1 MTSITETDVFEALS
15 DIYDPE
21 IPMINIVDLGL
32 IYDVKIN
39 EGDVQVTMSLTA
51 QGCPMSGTIGGVC
64 TEAVEAIAG
73 VNSAMVDIVWDPP
86 WTPDMITEDGKKAL
100 GWE

>member
-1 MTSITETDVFEALS
+1 MATVTEAEVLTALS

-32 IYDVKIN
+32 IYDVKV
-39 EGDVQVTMSLTA
+39 EDSDVRVTMTLTA
-51 QGCPMSGTIGGVC
+51 QGCPMSGTIGGTC
-64 TEAVEAIAG
+64 TEKIEEIPG
-73 VNSAMVDIVWDPP
+73 VTKAFVDIVWDPP
-86 WTPDMITEDGKKAL
+86 WTPEKITEEGKMAL

>member
-1 MTSITETDVFEALS
+1 MPVVTETEVLEALS

-32 IYDVKIN
+32 IYGVDIKDSDVM
-39 EGDVQVTMSLTA
+39 VTMSLTA
-51 QGCPMSGTIGGVC
+51 QGCPMAGSIGGVC
-64 TEAVEAIAG
+64 TEAVESIPG
-73 VNSAMVDIVWDPP
+73 VENAYVDIVWDPP
-86 WTPDMITEDGKKAL
+86 WTPDLITEEGKRAL

>member
-1 MTSITETDVFEALS
+1 MAVTEEQVIEALS

-39 EGDVQVTMSLTA
+39 DGEVNLTMTLTA
-51 QGCPMSGTIGGVC
+51 QGCPMSGTIGGTC
-64 TEAVEAIAG
+64 TDAIEQVPG
-73 VNSAMVDIVWDPP
+73 VNNASVDIVWDPP
-86 WTPDMITEDGKKAL
+86 WTPEKITEEGKKAL

>member
-1 MTSITETDVFEALS
+1 MPAVTETEVLEALS

-32 IYDVKIN
+32 IYGVDIKDTDVM
-39 EGDVQVTMSLTA
+39 VTMSLTA
-51 QGCPMSGTIGGVC
+51 QGCPMAGSIGGVC
-64 TEAVEAIAG
+64 TEAVEAIPG
-73 VNSAMVDIVWDPP
+73 VENAYVDIVWDPP
-86 WTPDMITEDGKKAL
+86 WTPDLITEEGKRAL

>member
-1 MTSITETDVFEALS
+1 MATVTEKDVLEALG

-32 IYDVKIN
+32 VYEVKV
-39 EGDVQVTMSLTA
+39 EDGDVHVTMSLTA
-51 QGCPMSGTIGGVC
+51 QGCPMSGTIGGTC
-64 TEAVEAIAG
+64 TERMEQIPG
-73 VNSAMVDIVWDPP
+73 VKNASVDIVWEPP
-86 WTPDMITEDGKKAL
+86 WTPDMITPEGKRAL

>member
-1 MTSITETDVFEALS
+1 MATITETDVLEALS

-32 IYDVKIN
+32 IYDVDIN
-39 EGDVQVTMSLTA
+39 DSEVKVTMSLTA
-51 QGCPMSGTIGGVC
+51 QGCPMAGSIGGVC
-64 TEAVEAIAG
+64 TEAVESIPG
-73 VNSAMVDIVWDPP
+73 VENAYVDIVWDPP
-86 WTPDMITEDGKKAL
+86 WTPDLITEEGKRAL

>member
-1 MTSITETDVFEALS
+1 MTITEEQVIGALS

-32 IYDVKIN
+32 IYDVKIEDDN
-39 EGDVQVTMSLTA
+39 VNLTMTLTA
-51 QGCPMSGTIGGVC
+51 QGCPMSGTIGSTC
-64 TEAVEAIAG
+64 TDAIEQIPEVQNAY
-73 VNSAMVDIVWDPP
+73 VDIVWDPP
-86 WTPDMITEDGKKAL
+86 WTPEKITEEGKRAL

>member
-1 MTSITETDVFEALS
+1 MTSVTEADVLEALGE
-15 DIYDPE
+15 IYDPE

-32 IYDVKIN
+32 IYEVKIN
-39 EGDVQVTMSLTA
+39 EGDVQVEMSLTA
-51 QGCPMSGTIGGVC
+51 QGCPMAGSIGGVC
-64 TEAVEAIAG
+64 TEAVEAIDG